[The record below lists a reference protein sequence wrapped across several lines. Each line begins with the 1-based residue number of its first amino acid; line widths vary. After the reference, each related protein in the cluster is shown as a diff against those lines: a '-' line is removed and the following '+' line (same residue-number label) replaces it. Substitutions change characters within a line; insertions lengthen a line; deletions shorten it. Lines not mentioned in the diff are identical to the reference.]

1 MKKEGP
7 VCPGCLRP
15 YRGPSCPRCGELMEG
30 LYVPNA
36 LDAGT
41 VLGNTLLLGRALD
54 AGEDC
59 IRYLGYDQR
68 KKSRV
73 LVRELFAPA
82 LMVREED
89 GAVRPRDES
98 AGEAAADLLRRWEGR
113 GRPLLPWNG
122 TVYDT
127 APFPRLPWRRP
138 GRAASSLRSAWAST
152 PGAREEQQDACQC
165 ALGADW
171 AFAVLCDGMG
181 GLPHGAA
188 ASAQCVSRMVRG
200 LPALLEAEEGCIPAL
215 LREQVQGADAGIAAL
230 SDGEGRPL
238 RCGTTLV
245 CAYVRGRRLY
255 YAAVGDSHLYLVRED
270 GLLRLNEEHNLLS
283 RLRRQGREADTS
295 PLGQALTSFIG
306 MGGALEIDCNGT
318 PCHLEPGDMLLLC
331 SDGVYRALAGEELT
345 ALCAA
350 PTVREAAAGIIR
362 QVEEKHLPGQD
373 NATCAVLR
381 LLPDRR

>member
-1 MKKEGP
+1 M
-7 VCPGCLRP
+7 P
-15 YRGPSCPRCGELMEG
+15 Y
-30 LYVPNA
+30 A

-41 VLGNTLLLGRALD
+41 PLGGEAVLGRALD
-54 AGEDC
+54 AGEDF

-68 KKSRV
+68 KKRRI

-82 LMVREED
+82 LMVRGED
-89 GAVRPRDES
+89 GAVRPRDGS
-98 AGEAAADLLRRWEGR
+98 AGEEAARLLRRWEGR
-113 GRPLLPWNG
+113 GRPLLHWNQ

-127 APFPRLPWRRP
+127 APYPRLPWRRP
-138 GRAASSLRSAWAST
+138 GRAASSLRSAWAAT

-165 ALGADW
+165 ALGETW

-188 ASAQCVSRMVRG
+188 ASRWCVSRMVRG
-200 LPALLEAEEGCIPAL
+200 LPQLLEAEEGDLPAL
-215 LREQVQGADAGIAAL
+215 LRRQVREADAGAAAL

-238 RCGTTLV
+238 GCGATLV
-245 CAYVRGRRLY
+245 CAYVRERRLY
-255 YAAVGDSHLYLVRED
+255 YAAAGDSHLYLVRGD

-283 RLRRQGREADTS
+283 RLRRQGREEDAS
-295 PLGQALTSFIG
+295 PRGQALTSFLG
-306 MGGALEIDCNGT
+306 MGGGLEIDCPDT
-318 PCHLEPGDMLLLC
+318 PCRLEPGDMLLLC
-331 SDGVYRALAGEELT
+331 SDGVYRALSGEEMT

-362 QVEEKHLPGQD
+362 RVEDKRLPGQD